1 MIAII
6 YKYTA
11 PNGKIYI
18 GQTVN
23 ESKRRE
29 VFLDVTKK
37 YAGGKIDYAR
47 KKFGP
52 ENFQYEILYQKE
64 FYTYKLAKKVLNRKE
79 RYYIKKFNSFK
90 EGLNGNNGGS
100 NYSIDNIC
108 ITLKA
113 KIKRFLKK

>member
-1 MIAII
+1 MTAII

-23 ESKRRE
+23 EEKRRSA
-29 VFLDVTKK
+29 FFDVTKR

-52 ENFQYEILYQKE
+52 ESFEYEILYQKE
-64 FYTYKLAKKVLNRKE
+64 FDSYRQAKRTLNRLE
-79 RYYIKKFNSFK
+79 RHYIKKFNSFK
-90 EGLNGNNGGS
+90 KGLNGNHGG
-100 NYSIDNIC
+100 NNWAPDNLL
-108 ITLKA
+108 ITAKA
-113 KIKRFLKK
+113 KLKRLFK